1 VEPVKIKITM
11 ATSADVSEVSPRAGA
26 LPRALLILG
35 RVALGLIFL
44 YAAYAKL
51 HFGGEWRLRD
61 YHFFFAMAIDS
72 YKMLPLSVVEWM
84 AWILPWFEL
93 ALGALL
99 IVGAGLRWV
108 GSITSVLLL
117 AFIGAMTRAKILGLE
132 INCGCF
138 GNNEKLGTATLI
150 RDSSLLVLA
159 LAVTIGAFLIK
170 KRKAAAS
177 S

>member
-1 VEPVKIKITM
+1 M
-11 ATSADVSEVSPRAGA
+11 ATTAIPSETTRRTAAWPRT
-26 LPRALLILG
+26 LLVLG

-51 HFGGEWRLRD
+51 HFDGEWHLRD
-61 YHFFFAMAIDS
+61 YHFLFAMAIDS
-72 YKMLPLSVVEWM
+72 YKILPISAVQLM
-84 AWILPWFEL
+84 ARVLPWFEL
-93 ALGALL
+93 ALGGLL
-99 IVGAGLRWV
+99 IAGVAVRWI
-108 GSITSVLLL
+108 GSITSGLLL
-117 AFIGAMTRAKILGLE
+117 VFIGAMTRAKILGLE

-159 LAVTIGAFLIK
+159 LAVTVGAFLIK
-170 KRKAAAS
+170 KQRNTVS

>member
-1 VEPVKIKITM
+1 M
-11 ATSADVSEVSPRAGA
+11 ATSAVISESQSQPRAW
-26 LPRALLILG
+26 PRVLLVLG
-35 RVALGLIFL
+35 RVVLGAIFL
-44 YAAYAKL
+44 YAAYSKL
-51 HFGGEWRLRD
+51 YFDGAWHLHD

-84 AWILPWFEL
+84 ARILPWFEL
-93 ALGALL
+93 LLGALL
-99 IVGAGLRWV
+99 IVGIGLRWA
-108 GSITSVLLL
+108 GSITTALLL
-117 AFIGAMTRAKILGLE
+117 VFIGAMTRAKILGLE

-170 KRKAAAS
+170 RRQAGVS

>member
-1 VEPVKIKITM
+1 M
-11 ATSADVSEVSPRAGA
+11 AAPAIVSETSPRAVSWQ
-26 LPRALLILG
+26 RALLVLG

-51 HFGGEWRLRD
+51 YFGGDWHLRD
-61 YHFFFAMAIDS
+61 YQFFFSMAIDS
-72 YKMLPLSVVEWM
+72 YKMLPLWAVQSM
-84 AWILPWFEL
+84 GTILPWFEL

-99 IVGAGLRWV
+99 IAGIGLRWV
-108 GSITSVLLL
+108 GSITSALLL
-117 AFIGAMTRAKILGLE
+117 VFIGAMTRAKILGLE

-150 RDSSLLVLA
+150 RDSSLLALA

-170 KRKAAAS
+170 KRGTTAAR
-177 S
+177 

>member
-1 VEPVKIKITM
+1 M
-11 ATSADVSEVSPRAGA
+11 ATSAVISESQSQPRAW
-26 LPRALLILG
+26 PCVLLVFG
-35 RVALGLIFL
+35 RVALGAIFL
-44 YAAYAKL
+44 YAAFAKL
-51 HFGGEWRLRD
+51 YFDGAWHMRD

-84 AWILPWFEL
+84 ARVLPWFEL
-93 ALGALL
+93 LLGGLL

-108 GSITSVLLL
+108 GSITTALLL
-117 AFIGAMTRAKILGLE
+117 VFIGAMTRAKILGLE

-159 LAVTIGAFLIK
+159 LAVTIGAFLLHR
-170 KRKAAAS
+170 RKT
-177 S
+177 

>member
-1 VEPVKIKITM
+1 M
-11 ATSADVSEVSPRAGA
+11 ATSAVISESQSQPRAW
-26 LPRALLILG
+26 PRVLLVLG
-35 RVALGLIFL
+35 RVALGAIFL
-44 YAAYAKL
+44 YAAYSKL
-51 HFGGEWRLRD
+51 YFDGAWHLHD

-84 AWILPWFEL
+84 ARILPWFEL
-93 ALGALL
+93 LLGGLL
-99 IVGAGLRWV
+99 IVGIGLRWA
-108 GSITSVLLL
+108 GSITTALLL
-117 AFIGAMTRAKILGLE
+117 VFIGAMTRAKILGLE

-170 KRKAAAS
+170 RRRAGVS

>member
-1 VEPVKIKITM
+1 M
-11 ATSADVSEVSPRAGA
+11 ATTSAAVSETSSR
-26 LPRALLILG
+26 LRSWPRALLVLG
-35 RVALGLIFL
+35 RVALGSIFL

-51 HFGGEWRLRD
+51 YFDGGWHLRD

-72 YKMLPLSVVEWM
+72 YKMLPISVVQWM
-84 AWILPWFEL
+84 ATILPWLEM

-99 IVGAGLRWV
+99 IVGVGLRWV
-108 GSITSVLLL
+108 GSITSALLL

-150 RDSSLLVLA
+150 RDSSLLFLA

-170 KRKAAAS
+170 RRRTVVS

>member
-1 VEPVKIKITM
+1 M
-11 ATSADVSEVSPRAGA
+11 ATSAVISESQSQPRAW
-26 LPRALLILG
+26 PRVLLVLG
-35 RVALGLIFL
+35 RVVLGAIFL
-44 YAAYAKL
+44 YAAYSKL
-51 HFGGEWRLRD
+51 YFDGAWHLHD

-84 AWILPWFEL
+84 ARILPWFEL
-93 ALGALL
+93 LLGALL
-99 IVGAGLRWV
+99 IVGIGLRWA
-108 GSITSVLLL
+108 GSITTALLL
-117 AFIGAMTRAKILGLE
+117 VFIGAMTRAKILGLE

-170 KRKAAAS
+170 RRRAGVS

>member
-1 VEPVKIKITM
+1 M
-11 ATSADVSEVSPRAGA
+11 ATSAVISESQSQPRAW
-26 LPRALLILG
+26 PRVLLVLG
-35 RVALGLIFL
+35 RVALGAIFL
-44 YAAYAKL
+44 YAAYSKL
-51 HFGGEWRLRD
+51 YFDGAWHLHD

-84 AWILPWFEL
+84 ARILPWFEL
-93 ALGALL
+93 LLGGLL
-99 IVGAGLRWV
+99 IVGIGLRWA
-108 GSITSVLLL
+108 GSITTALLL
-117 AFIGAMTRAKILGLE
+117 VFIGAMTRAKILGLE

-170 KRKAAAS
+170 RRRAAVS

>member
-1 VEPVKIKITM
+1 M
-11 ATSADVSEVSPRAGA
+11 ATSAVISESQSQPRAW
-26 LPRALLILG
+26 PRVLLVLG
-35 RVALGLIFL
+35 RVALGAIFL
-44 YAAYAKL
+44 YAAYSKL
-51 HFGGEWRLRD
+51 YFDGAWHLHD

-84 AWILPWFEL
+84 ARILPWFEL
-93 ALGALL
+93 LLGALL
-99 IVGAGLRWV
+99 IVGIGLRWA
-108 GSITSVLLL
+108 GSITTALLL
-117 AFIGAMTRAKILGLE
+117 VFIGAMTRAKILGLE

-159 LAVTIGAFLIK
+159 LAVTIGAFLVK
-170 KRKAAAS
+170 KRRAGVS

>member
-1 VEPVKIKITM
+1 M
-11 ATSADVSEVSPRAGA
+11 ATSAVISESQSQPRAW
-26 LPRALLILG
+26 PRVLLVLG
-35 RVALGLIFL
+35 RVALGAIFL
-44 YAAYAKL
+44 YAAFAKL
-51 HFGGEWRLRD
+51 YFDGGWHLRD

-84 AWILPWFEL
+84 ARILPWFEL
-93 ALGALL
+93 LLGALL
-99 IVGAGLRWV
+99 IVGIGLRWA
-108 GSITSVLLL
+108 GSITTALLL
-117 AFIGAMTRAKILGLE
+117 VFIGAMTRAKILGLE

-170 KRKAAAS
+170 RRRAAVS

>member
-1 VEPVKIKITM
+1 M
-11 ATSADVSEVSPRAGA
+11 ATSAVISESQSQPRAW
-26 LPRALLILG
+26 PRVLLVLG
-35 RVALGLIFL
+35 RVALGAIFL
-44 YAAYAKL
+44 YAAYSKL
-51 HFGGEWRLRD
+51 YFDGAWHLHD

-84 AWILPWFEL
+84 ARILPWFEL
-93 ALGALL
+93 LLGALL
-99 IVGAGLRWV
+99 IVGIGLRWA
-108 GSITSVLLL
+108 GSITTALLL
-117 AFIGAMTRAKILGLE
+117 VFMSAMTRAKILGLE

-150 RDSSLLVLA
+150 RDSSLLALA

-170 KRKAAAS
+170 RRRTAVS

>member
-1 VEPVKIKITM
+1 M
-11 ATSADVSEVSPRAGA
+11 ATSAVISESQSQPRAW
-26 LPRALLILG
+26 PRVLLVLG
-35 RVALGLIFL
+35 RVALGAIFL
-44 YAAYAKL
+44 YAAYSKL
-51 HFGGEWRLRD
+51 YFDGAWHLHD

-84 AWILPWFEL
+84 ARILPWFEL
-93 ALGALL
+93 LLGALL
-99 IVGAGLRWV
+99 IVGIGLRWA
-108 GSITSVLLL
+108 GSITTALLL
-117 AFIGAMTRAKILGLE
+117 VFIGAMTRAKILGLE

-170 KRKAAAS
+170 RRQAGVS

>member
-1 VEPVKIKITM
+1 M
-11 ATSADVSEVSPRAGA
+11 ATSAVISESQSQPRAW
-26 LPRALLILG
+26 PRVLLVLG
-35 RVALGLIFL
+35 RVALGAIFL
-44 YAAYAKL
+44 YAAYSKL
-51 HFGGEWRLRD
+51 YFDGAWHLHD

-84 AWILPWFEL
+84 ARILPWFEL
-93 ALGALL
+93 LLGALL
-99 IVGAGLRWV
+99 IVGVGLRWA
-108 GSITSVLLL
+108 GSITTALLL
-117 AFIGAMTRAKILGLE
+117 VFMIAMTRAKILGLE

-170 KRKAAAS
+170 RRRAGVS

>member
-1 VEPVKIKITM
+1 M
-11 ATSADVSEVSPRAGA
+11 ATPEKPSSRAA
-26 LPRALLILG
+26 WLRALLVLG

-51 HFGGEWRLRD
+51 HFEGEWHLRD

-72 YKMLPLSVVEWM
+72 YKILPISAVQLL
-84 AWILPWFEL
+84 ARILPWFEL
-93 ALGALL
+93 ALGGLL
-99 IVGAGLRWV
+99 IVGVAVRWIGL
-108 GSITSVLLL
+108 ITSGLLL
-117 AFIGAMTRAKILGLE
+117 VFVGAMTRAKILGLE

-170 KRKAAAS
+170 KRQDTGS

>member
-1 VEPVKIKITM
+1 M
-11 ATSADVSEVSPRAGA
+11 ATSAAISESSSRPSAW
-26 LPRALLILG
+26 PRALLALG

-44 YAAYAKL
+44 YAAFSKL
-51 HFGGEWRLRD
+51 YFDGAWHLGD

-72 YKMLPLSVVEWM
+72 YKMLPLTVVEWM
-84 AWILPWFEL
+84 ARILPWFEL
-93 ALGALL
+93 MLGVLL
-99 IVGAGLRWV
+99 IIGVGLRWV
-108 GSITSVLLL
+108 GLITTALLL
-117 AFIGAMTRAKILGLE
+117 VFIGAMTRAKILGLE

-159 LAVTIGAFLIK
+159 LAVTIGAFLLH
-170 KRKAAAS
+170 KRRAAIS